1 MHLKF
6 LMGTLGELP
15 CSICIYCCPLKC
27 DALIWPLDQLLKAD
41 YPYKI
46 LELGL

>member
-6 LMGTLGELP
+6 FMGTLGELL
-15 CSICIYCCPLKC
+15 CNICIYCCPLKF
-27 DALIWPLDQLLKAD
+27 DALIWSSEQLLKAD
-41 YPYKI
+41 HPYKI

>member
-6 LMGTLGELP
+6 LMGTLGELLWNK
-15 CSICIYCCPLKC
+15 CIYYITLKF
-27 DALIWPLDQLLKAD
+27 DALIWSLEQLLKAD
-41 YPYKI
+41 HPYKI